1 MNANEVTGSGKD
13 YIGYDYKT
21 VNVDGD
27 KVSMYLDAYGNFGWV
42 PDGAADLTG
51 KTEMPGRAFAMPANH
66 FASAATLKLKRDR
79 KILNK
84 TELTRLQQH
93 FEACMDEIISLEN
106 STARAATIY
115 SITIGALGTAF
126 MAGSVFAVTAEPPVI
141 WLCVL
146 LGVPGL
152 VGWALP
158 YRLFRVF
165 AKKRAEEVAPLI
177 ERKNDEIHGICEKGN
192 SLLH

>member
-1 MNANEVTGSGKD
+1 MMNDNEVIKGGKD

-21 VNVDGD
+21 VTVDKE
-27 KVSMYLDAYGNFGWV
+27 KVSMYLDAYENFGWV
-42 PDGAADLTG
+42 VDETAGLNPASGMPASRFIGAADI
-51 KTEMPGRAFAMPANH
+51 
-66 FASAATLKLKRDR
+66 KLKRDR

-93 FEACMDEIISLEN
+93 FEACMDEITSLEN
-106 STARAATIY
+106 SKTRMATVY
-115 SITIGALGTAF
+115 SIAAGVIGTVF

-152 VGWALP
+152 IGWTLP
-158 YRLFRVF
+158 YYLFKVF
-165 AKKRAEEVAPLI
+165 TGKRTGEIAPLV
-177 ERKNDEIHGICEKGN
+177 EQKYDEIHEICEKGN
-192 SLLH
+192 ALLH